1 MNESG
6 QKIIPTLME
15 LTCRGLGSVLL
26 GSRRAAG
33 AGRCKMTS
41 PDFLSV
47 PVCTRGGHAPRAV
60 PGGSSVGKT
69 GLGEENGLCW
79 IFSPG
84 RVPGCVPVP
93 GQHAGQGHISLCS
106 PHPPPLTFI
115 KRCQSLDCRW
125 AAVRTELGFLS
136 PLHFPSSCAFFSLPP
151 SLYLSHLISFS
162 FSLSLSFLLSV

>member
-47 PVCTRGGHAPRAV
+47 PVCTRGGRAPRAV

-106 PHPPPLTFI
+106 PHPPP
-115 KRCQSLDCRW
+115 
-125 AAVRTELGFLS
+125 
-136 PLHFPSSCAFFSLPP
+136 PP
-151 SLYLSHLISFS
+151 SLKGVSPLTAGGLQSGLSWVSFLPS
-162 FSLSLSFLLSV
+162 TFPAAVLSSPFLPLSTSLTSSLSLSL